1 MIQNFRKLKQE
12 EARNA
17 AIAGYREEIDKNK
30 LTSDIVFVLLAENG
44 TMDEV
49 TATEHLDVFAQWEPS
64 VSYTV
69 GNLRAYQD
77 KLYKCLQAHTSQ
89 EDWTPDVTP
98 ALWKEAGNPADE
110 WPQWSQPIGAVDAYM
125 KGDKVSYEE
134 KHWISNTDN
143 NVWAPGTGTLWILA
157 EE

>member
-17 AIAGYREEIDKNK
+17 AIASYREEIDKNK

-49 TATEHLDVFAQWEPS
+49 TATEHLDIFAQWEPS
-64 VSYTV
+64 VAYVV

-89 EDWTPDVTP
+89 EDWTPDKTP

-143 NVWAPGTGTLWILA
+143 NVWAPGVYGWDET
-157 EE
+157 